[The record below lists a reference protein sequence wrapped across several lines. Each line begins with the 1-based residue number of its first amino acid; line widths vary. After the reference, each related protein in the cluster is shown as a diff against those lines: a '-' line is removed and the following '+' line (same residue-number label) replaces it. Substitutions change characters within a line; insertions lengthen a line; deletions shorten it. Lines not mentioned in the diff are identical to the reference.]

1 LLLHAERPPWV
12 AHSDIRQARKL
23 ASIICT
29 SDAAIDAYLKF
40 ASEEAKAII
49 LQHRAA
55 VLAIAEALMSE
66 RTLDSKRIDEII
78 AHAMARETL
87 KAEIERRA
95 KWVEI
100 LANARNLPRVKM
112 E

>member
-49 LQHRAA
+49 CN
-55 VLAIAEALMSE
+55 
-66 RTLDSKRIDEII
+66 T
-78 AHAMARETL
+78 ARRFWQSQ
-87 KAEIERRA
+87 KH
-95 KWVEI
+95 
-100 LANARNLPRVKM
+100 
-112 E
+112 

>member
-1 LLLHAERPPWV
+1 
-12 AHSDIRQARKL
+12 
-23 ASIICT
+23 
-29 SDAAIDAYLKF
+29 
-40 ASEEAKAII
+40 
-49 LQHRAA
+49 
-55 VLAIAEALMSE
+55 MSE

-78 AHAMARETL
+78 AHAMAHETL
-87 KAEIERRA
+87 KAEIEHRA